1 MKPHVKF
8 GLIVGAIGAVLNIGV
23 ATVMGLC
30 GPGVALIAGAIA
42 GFLAAK
48 QAEALLSKSDGA
60 RMGGIAGAIA
70 GSLILVGQLL
80 GAIGA
85 LILIQQTGMELPVGS
100 VPTAASETA
109 EQVGYYLGGLGTG
122 VCFGVIGI
130 IVAGLAGAAGG
141 YLGTPEQ
148 QVGDMP
154 Q

>member
-8 GLIVGAIGAVLNIGV
+8 GLIVGAIGAALNICV

-48 QAEALLSKSDGA
+48 QAETLLSKSDGA

-100 VPTAASETA
+100 VPPAAAEAA

-130 IVAGLAGAAGG
+130 VVAGLAGAAGG
-141 YLGTPEQ
+141 YLGAPEQ
-148 QVGDMP
+148 Q
-154 Q
+154 